1 MFKKFINYFKPE
13 IKEKQQCDRCKEIG
27 VKREAVYKLEFNG
40 FEILICQHHMQEF
53 IETLQKDKNKIDLL
67 KNITLEEK

>member
-1 MFKKFINYFKPE
+1 MLNKIKNYFKQNKKTTHE
-13 IKEKQQCDRCKEIG
+13 CDRCNEIG
-27 VKREAVYKLEFNG
+27 VKRKAIYKLEFNG
-40 FEILICQHHMQEF
+40 FDIFICQHHMAEF